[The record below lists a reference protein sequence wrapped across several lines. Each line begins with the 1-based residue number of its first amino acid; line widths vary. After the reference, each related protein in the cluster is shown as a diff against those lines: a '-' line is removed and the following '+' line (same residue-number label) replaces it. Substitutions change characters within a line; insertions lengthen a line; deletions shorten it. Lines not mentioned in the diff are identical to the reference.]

1 MIFYNAMPPKIK
13 ILIVDDD
20 FYSVILLKEF
30 LKKNYAV
37 YSVNN
42 GKEAVEFCNN
52 HRVDLILTD
61 ILMPVMNGIDAWKEI
76 KKTHNNIKVIAQTAF
91 TEKNKLKEI
100 ISAGIDNIILKPYKK
115 TDLLNMI
122 EMSLDESYEI

>member
-1 MIFYNAMPPKIK
+1 MPSKIK
-13 ILIVDDD
+13 LLIVDDD
-20 FYSVILLKEF
+20 FYSVVLLKEF

-52 HRVDLILTD
+52 HCVDLILTD

-76 KKTHNNIKVIAQTAF
+76 KKTHNNIKVVAQTAF
-91 TEKNKLKEI
+91 TENNKVKEI
-100 ISAGIDNIILKPYKK
+100 SSAGIDNIIFKPYKK
-115 TDLLNMI
+115 NDLLHII
-122 EMSLDESYEI
+122 EKSLNK